1 MSEKFLPVAPEYIEQ
16 IENTI
21 SKSETVSVN
30 YFENDISFENIKGK
44 LKGIVSN
51 KSQEE
56 FILFENGFKV
66 RVDKII
72 TINGKPGPAYDEYD
86 SFALACLDCTGGM
99 D

>member
-30 YFENDISFENIKGK
+30 YFENEINFENIKGK
-44 LKGIVSN
+44 LIRVETN
-51 KSQEE
+51 ENNEE
-56 FILFENGFKV
+56 FLLFEDGFKV

>member
-30 YFENDISFENIKGK
+30 YFENEINFENNKGK
-44 LKGIVSN
+44 LIRVVTN
-51 KSQEE
+51 ENNEE
-56 FILFENGFKV
+56 FLLFEDGFKV
-66 RVDKII
+66 RVDRII

>member
-16 IENTI
+16 IEKAI
-21 SKSETVSVN
+21 SKNDTASVN
-30 YFENDISFENIKGK
+30 YFENEVNFENIKGK
-44 LKGIVSN
+44 IIRVATN
-51 KSQEE
+51 KNNEE
-56 FILFENGFKV
+56 FLLFENGFKI
-66 RVDKII
+66 RVDRII

>member
-1 MSEKFLPVAPEYIEQ
+1 MLEKFLPVAPEYIEQ

-21 SKSETVSVN
+21 SKKETVSVN
-30 YFENDISFENIKGK
+30 YFENEINFENNKGK
-44 LKGIVSN
+44 LIRVVTN
-51 KSQEE
+51 ENNEE
-56 FILFENGFKV
+56 FLLFEDGFKV
-66 RVDKII
+66 RVDRII